1 MKLTSISLHGE
12 PAYGIVENGRINIP
26 DDSFRSQFV
35 DLKAVLAGHAV
46 AELTAAPVTEQ
57 IPLGDAEFAP
67 VIPIPG
73 RILCVGINFRAH
85 MKEMGR
91 EPPEHPWLFVRFAD
105 SQVGH
110 GQPMIRPIES
120 EEYDYEGELA
130 VVMGRVA
137 HRVKAADALNYVAG
151 YTCFNDGSI
160 RDFQRH
166 STQFTPGKNFYK
178 SGSVGPWLVT
188 ADEIP
193 DPSVLNLETRLNSKI
208 MQQAPISDLKFDV
221 PYLIEYISQFCRLM
235 PGDVISTGTPGGVGA
250 ARKPPVWLKPGDKI
264 EVEIDGIGVLK
275 NTVADSVIPIP
286 R

>member
-1 MKLTSISLHGE
+1 MKLTSISLRGE
-12 PAYGIVENGRINIP
+12 PVYGIVENGQINIP
-26 DDSFRSQFV
+26 DHGFRSRFV
-35 DLKAVLAGHAV
+35 DLKAVLAGRAV
-46 AELTAAPVTEQ
+46 AELAAAPVAEQ

-91 EPPEHPWLFVRFAD
+91 EPPNYPWLFVRFAD

-120 EEYDYEGELA
+120 EKYDYEGELA
-130 VVMGRVA
+130 VVMGKVA

-178 SGSVGPWLVT
+178 SGSFGPWLVT

-193 DPSVLNLETRLNSKI
+193 DPSVLNLETRLNGEI

-250 ARKPPVWLKPGDKI
+250 ARKPPVWLKSGDKI

-275 NTVADSVIPIP
+275 NTVVDSVIPIP